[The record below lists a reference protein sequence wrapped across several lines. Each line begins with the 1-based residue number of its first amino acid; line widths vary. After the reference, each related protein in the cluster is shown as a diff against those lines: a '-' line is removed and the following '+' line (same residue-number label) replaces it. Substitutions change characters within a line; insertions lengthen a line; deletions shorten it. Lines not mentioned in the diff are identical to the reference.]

1 MKIESFF
8 DDATNTLSYIV
19 IDPVTQAALVI
30 DPVMDYD
37 PASGR
42 TDDASVQKIIGFIK
56 AKQLKLELIIETH
69 VHADHLSG
77 AQYLKQQLGGKIA
90 IGEHVSQVQEVFGQ
104 LFNAPESFA
113 TDGSQF
119 DILVS
124 DGQKITFGA
133 LSLSAIHTPGHTP
146 ACMSY
151 LIEDALFVGDT
162 LFMPDFGTARADFP
176 GGDAG
181 QLYDSI
187 QKLLRLPNETLV
199 YTGHDYKA
207 PGRDNYAWQSTIGEQ
222 KNNIHLVD
230 GVAKEE
236 FVRFRQQRDASLAVP
251 RLLLPSVQVNMNA
264 GKLPEAETNGQQFLK
279 IPLNAL

>member
-19 IDPVTQAALVI
+19 FDSATQAALVI

-42 TDDASVQKIIGFIK
+42 TNYASVQKLIGFIK
-56 AKQLKLELIIETH
+56 AQQLKLELIIETH

-104 LFNAPESFA
+104 LFSAPESFA

-119 DILVS
+119 DILVR
-124 DGQKITFGA
+124 DGQELSFGE
-133 LSLSAIHTPGHTP
+133 LSISAIHTPGHTP

-187 QKLLRLPNETLV
+187 QKLLSLPNETLV

-222 KNNIHLVD
+222 KHNIHLVD
-230 GVAKEE
+230 GVAKDE
-236 FVRFRQQRDASLAVP
+236 FVRFREQRDANLAVP

-264 GKLPEAETNGQQFLK
+264 GNLPLADASGQQFLK